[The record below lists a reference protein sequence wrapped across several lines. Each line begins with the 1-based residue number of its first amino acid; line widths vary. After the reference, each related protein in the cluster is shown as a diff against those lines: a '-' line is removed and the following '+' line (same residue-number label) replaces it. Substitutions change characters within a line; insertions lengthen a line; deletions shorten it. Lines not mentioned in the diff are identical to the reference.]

1 MRVITAILLAALA
14 FVEVNAQTSETI
26 YTATSANVAEPG
38 SPVTIRIQR
47 WSTMEEATPLVAALN
62 PPPARRGG
70 GPADGARAA
79 GAGRAG
85 GRGARGRGRGAAPAA
100 PLSPGAALA
109 QAIGRAPTIGYLW
122 TADVTGYSIKYAY
135 RTAMS
140 DGGERVILASDRR
153 LGTHT
158 AGWQPTVKEP
168 LTDYEF
174 TIIEIRFDG
183 KGVGEGRTSL
193 TTKVVVD
200 ADAKTVA
207 LESYQA
213 APAILRNVKAS
224 EAPPRTGEHGRCG
237 SASLAQCLFAPLSR
251 GEKT

>member
-1 MRVITAILLAALA
+1 MRMLSVALIVALTLAA
-14 FVEVNAQTSETI
+14 VNAQTSETI
-26 YTATSANVAEPG
+26 FTATSANVAEPG
-38 SPVTIRIQR
+38 SSVKIRIQR
-47 WSTMEEATPLVAALN
+47 WSTPEEATPLVAALN

-70 GPADGARAA
+70 GPGDAAGRAA

-85 GRGARGRGRGAAPAA
+85 GRGARGRGRGGAAPA
-100 PLSPGAALA
+100 PLSPTAALA
-109 QAIGRAPTIGYLW
+109 QALGRAPTIGYLW

-135 RTAMS
+135 RSQMP
-140 DGGERVILASDRR
+140 DGVERVILASDRR

-158 AGWQPTVKEP
+158 AGWQPAVTGP

-213 APAILRNVKAS
+213 APAILRNVKRS
-224 EAPPRTGEHGRCG
+224 
-237 SASLAQCLFAPLSR
+237 
-251 GEKT
+251 

>member
-1 MRVITAILLAALA
+1 MRSALAAFAVALL
-14 FVEVNAQTSETI
+14 VPSLNAQTSETI
-26 YTATSANVAEPG
+26 FTATSANVAEPG
-38 SPVTIRIQR
+38 SPVKIRIQR
-47 WSTMEEATPLVAALN
+47 WSTPEEATPLVAALN

-70 GPADGARAA
+70 GAGDAGRAA

-85 GRGARGRGRGAAPAA
+85 ARGARGRGRGGAPP
-100 PLSPGAALA
+100 PLSPVAALA

-122 TADVTGYSIKYAY
+122 TADVTGYSIKYAF
-135 RTAMS
+135 RTPMP

-158 AGWQPTVKEP
+158 AGWQPVVKEP

-213 APAILRNVKAS
+213 APAILRNVKRS
-224 EAPPRTGEHGRCG
+224 
-237 SASLAQCLFAPLSR
+237 
-251 GEKT
+251 

>member
-1 MRVITAILLAALA
+1 MRSVFVALLVALA
-14 FVEVNAQTSETI
+14 LPLVSAQTSETVF
-26 YTATSANVAEPG
+26 TATSANVAEPG
-38 SPVTIRIQR
+38 GPVKIRLQR
-47 WSTMEEATPLVAALN
+47 WSTPEEATPLVATLN

-70 GPADGARAA
+70 GPGDAAGRAA
-79 GAGRAG
+79 GAGRGG
-85 GRGARGRGRGAAPAA
+85 GRGARGRGRGGAAPA
-100 PLSPGAALA
+100 PLSPTAALA
-109 QAIGRAPTIGYLW
+109 QALGRAPTIGYLW

-135 RTAMS
+135 RSQMP
-140 DGGERVILASDRR
+140 DGVERVILASDRR

-158 AGWQPTVKEP
+158 AGWQPVVTRP

-200 ADAKTVA
+200 AEAKTVA

-213 APAILRNVKAS
+213 APAILRNVKRS
-224 EAPPRTGEHGRCG
+224 
-237 SASLAQCLFAPLSR
+237 
-251 GEKT
+251 

>member
-1 MRVITAILLAALA
+1 VRGVCVTLLVALA
-14 FVEVNAQTSETI
+14 LVDVNAQTSETI
-26 YTATSANVAEPG
+26 FTATSANVAEPG
-38 SPVTIRIQR
+38 SPVKIRIQR
-47 WSTMEEATPLVAALN
+47 WSTPEEATPLVTALN

-70 GPADGARAA
+70 GPGDAGQAA
-79 GAGRAG
+79 GAGRGAA
-85 GRGARGRGRGAAPAA
+85 GRGARGRGRGAVAA
-100 PLSPGAALA
+100 PLSPTAALA
-109 QAIGRAPTIGYLW
+109 QAIGRASTIGYLW

-135 RTAMS
+135 RTTLP

-158 AGWQPTVKEP
+158 AGWQPVVTEP

-200 ADAKTVA
+200 PEAKTVA
-207 LESYQA
+207 LENYQTA
-213 APAILRNVKAS
+213 AAILRNVKRS
-224 EAPPRTGEHGRCG
+224 
-237 SASLAQCLFAPLSR
+237 
-251 GEKT
+251 

>member
-1 MRVITAILLAALA
+1 MRRAFAA
-14 FVEVNAQTSETI
+14 FVVALLVPSLNAQTSETI
-26 YTATSANVAEPG
+26 FTATSANVAEPG
-38 SPVTIRIQR
+38 SPVKIRIQR
-47 WSTMEEATPLVAALN
+47 WSTPEEATPLVAALN

-70 GPADGARAA
+70 GPGDAGRAA

-85 GRGARGRGRGAAPAA
+85 GRGARGRGRGGAPPA
-100 PLSPGAALA
+100 PLSPVAALA

-122 TADVTGYSIKYAY
+122 TADVTGYSIKYAF
-135 RTAMS
+135 RTPMP

-158 AGWQPTVKEP
+158 AGWQPAVKEP

-213 APAILRNVKAS
+213 APAILRNVKRS
-224 EAPPRTGEHGRCG
+224 
-237 SASLAQCLFAPLSR
+237 
-251 GEKT
+251 

>member
-1 MRVITAILLAALA
+1 MRSVTLRGGRLQA
-14 FVEVNAQTSETI
+14 AQTVFAAFLVTLLVPSLGAQTGETI
-26 YTATSANVAEPG
+26 FTATSANVAEPG
-38 SPVTIRIQR
+38 SLVKIRIQR
-47 WSTMEEATPLVAALN
+47 WSTPEEATPL
-62 PPPARRGG
+62 PT
-70 GPADGARAA
+70 
-79 GAGRAG
+79 
-85 GRGARGRGRGAAPAA
+85 
-100 PLSPGAALA
+100 AALA
-109 QAIGRAPTIGYLW
+109 QALGRAPTIGYLW

-135 RTAMS
+135 RTQLP

-158 AGWQPTVKEP
+158 AGWQPVVKEP

-174 TIIEIRFDG
+174 TIIEIRLDG

-213 APAILRNVKAS
+213 APAILRNVKRS
-224 EAPPRTGEHGRCG
+224 
-237 SASLAQCLFAPLSR
+237 
-251 GEKT
+251 